1 MVKLKEYLPD
11 YYGGVREMNSLMNA
25 EQPTFDK
32 FDDEIERLL
41 MNQFV
46 TQADSQ
52 GLSIMEHQLSLPT
65 DLNRS
70 LESRRYD
77 VLIRLLPPRPITIW
91 YFRELVQ
98 SMDIPALIDIKYAK
112 QHVVTMS
119 EASVISAEQIKRL
132 RYLLNVLLPTNLTYQ
147 ITTESKTNSTTN
159 LYVGT
164 ATQVTV
170 HTVVMPKRLTMATV
184 GNPQYYGST
193 KPQIYVHVDVDA
205 TGGDELNE

>member
-1 MVKLKEYLPD
+1 MIKLKDYLPD
-11 YYGGVREMNSLMNA
+11 YYDGVREMNSLMDA

-32 FDDEIERLL
+32 FDDRIERLL

-46 TQADSQ
+46 TQADSE
-52 GLSIMEHQLSLPT
+52 GLAIMEHQLSLPT

-77 VLIRLLPPRPITIW
+77 ILIRLLPPRPITIW

-98 SMDIPALIDIKYAK
+98 SMDIPALVNVDHAK
-112 QHVVTMS
+112 QHVITMS
-119 EASVISAEQIKRL
+119 EANDITAEQIKRL

-147 ITTESKTNSTTN
+147 ITTKDKTTVTNSFS
-159 LYVGT
+159 VGT
-164 ATQVTV
+164 ALQVAV
-170 HTVVMPKRLTMATV
+170 HTVVMPKLLSVATATQS
-184 GNPQYYGST
+184 QYYGST
-193 KPQIYVHVDVDA
+193 KPQIFVHTDVNA